1 MLVYDL
7 LMTRYVLVIV
17 MLLVVA
23 VCCWTRGT
31 NVQRMVWTYT
41 YLCFSS
47 LSTNF
52 TCAVAFDKLEQLIVQ
67 LELRLAQ
74 SCDTMRNSVDFN

>member
-31 NVQRMVWTYT
+31 NVQRMVWT